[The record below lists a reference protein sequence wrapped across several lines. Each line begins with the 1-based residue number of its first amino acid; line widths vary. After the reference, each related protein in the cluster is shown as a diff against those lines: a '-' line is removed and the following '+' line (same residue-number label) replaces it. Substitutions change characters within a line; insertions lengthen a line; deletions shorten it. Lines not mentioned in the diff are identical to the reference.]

1 TPAIC
6 LATINPVCLSLA
18 ACRRQCVPLSLP
30 HFSFPEPIF
39 RSFRL
44 TSINCDGHYDPAQK
58 PLRVE
63 NRSDKLNLP
72 CEELPSL

>member
-1 TPAIC
+1 MV
-6 LATINPVCLSLA
+6 TINSACLTLA
-18 ACRRQCVPLSLP
+18 VPCRQCSSFSPVISLTTRI
-30 HFSFPEPIF
+30 S
-39 RSFRL
+39 RTFRL